1 MQTRDHFSE
10 HYKDILDGNYDCVD
24 RIVLNAYFIQGHIP
38 GGFRNWW
45 RILDGSDEN
54 LDDTHMMRMAGRFSR
69 RLRGY
74 AKANNIPVIDC
85 KSDERKD
92 EIAKENIPSDPN
104 FTGLFLVLVNRAP
117 GVVWH
122 VQRGEHGDITHIVRK
137 KPLPYVNHYSFHII
151 DPQWGHIIIRM
162 SGHPPF
168 PAQIILNGHEYVA
181 RQASEKGISFKK
193 EDNCFTAIDN
203 AHGLLHVADT
213 LCSPNTAGRL
223 GQVCGRWI
231 YSTCLCFALT
241 SDEQRRSAFSYNYS
255 VYQLEYSR
263 NLLFESGKCMDQVFE
278 GAIDRTR
285 RALDIRTVRTIFG
298 NRNRGPK
305 KSLNAKKGR
314 YQVTVERP
322 VYNMTVFKVHYGLLT
337 AKMYS
342 KGERVLRIEVVAH
355 SCKALHYGVGLDKFP
370 TIVQGL
376 KSILERFL
384 SVLESVDASLITSDV
399 LQNWMSPS
407 QVGSV
412 RVGGIDVNRGRIQSV
427 MKALI
432 SLSATPGGFTASQLA
447 NRVEEIMEEPLHKYH
462 ARKASYDLKKFR
474 GKQLVARIEGSQR
487 YLVDSEG
494 IKTMTAFLV
503 LYKKVL
509 MPLIDNSGKLPMGRP
524 DKNFGVIDH
533 HCRNIQFEMKNI
545 FKNLNIAA

>member
-1 MQTRDHFSE
+1 MLIRDNFCE
-10 HYKDILDGNYDCVD
+10 HYKDFIDGNYDCID

-45 RILDGSDEN
+45 RMLDDGDTN
-54 LDDTHMMRMAGRFSR
+54 LDNTHMMRMAGRFSR
-69 RLRGY
+69 RIRGY

-85 KSDERKD
+85 KSNERKI
-92 EIAKENIPSDPN
+92 EISKNYLPDDPN

-122 VQRGEHGDITHIVRK
+122 VQRSKQGDITHIVRK

-151 DPQWGHIIIRM
+151 DPQWGHIIIRI

-181 RQASEKGISFKK
+181 RQASDQGIDFKK
-193 EDNCFTAIDN
+193 EDNCFSAIDN
-203 AHGLLHVADT
+203 DHALLHIADT
-213 LCSPNTAGRL
+213 LCSSNTVGRL
-223 GQVCGRWI
+223 EQVCDRWI

-241 SDEQRRSAFSYNYS
+241 CEDQRRSGFRYNYS
-255 VYQLEYSR
+255 VYQVEYSR

-278 GAIDRTR
+278 STIDRTR
-285 RALDIRTVRTIFG
+285 KMLDIRTVRTIFG
-298 NRNRGPK
+298 NRNRSSK
-305 KSLNAKKGR
+305 NSLNAKKGR
-314 YQVTVERP
+314 YQVTVETP
-322 VYNMTVFKVHYGLLT
+322 VYNMTVFKIHYGLLT

-355 SCKALHYGVGLDKFP
+355 NCKVLHYGVGLDKFT
-370 TIVQGL
+370 TIVQDMR
-376 KSILERFL
+376 SILERFL
-384 SVLESVDASLITSDV
+384 STLESVDAALITTNV
-399 LQNWMSPS
+399 LQNWISPS

-412 RVGGIDVNRGRIQSV
+412 RVGGIDVNSVRIQSV

-432 SLSATPGGFTASQLA
+432 SLSTTPGGFTASQLA
-447 NRVEEIMEEPLHKYH
+447 ARVEEIMEKPHYTYH

-474 GKQLVARIEGSQR
+474 GKELVTRIENSQR
-487 YLVDSEG
+487 YLVDIEG
-494 IKTMTAFLV
+494 IKIMTAFLV
-503 LYKKVL
+503 LHNKVL
-509 MPLIDNSGKLPMGRP
+509 MPLIDNCGKLPVGRP
-524 DKNFGVIDH
+524 NKNFSVIDQ

-545 FKNLNIAA
+545 LKNLNIAA